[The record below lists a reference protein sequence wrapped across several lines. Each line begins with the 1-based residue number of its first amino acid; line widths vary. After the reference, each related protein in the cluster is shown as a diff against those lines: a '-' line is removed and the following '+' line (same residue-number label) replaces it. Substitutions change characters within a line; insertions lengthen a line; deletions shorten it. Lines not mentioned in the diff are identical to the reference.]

1 MKKEHFDWFGRV
13 AGIVGMLAFLLCVT
27 SMVAFAE
34 ENKTAV
40 AGSRTAEDSIY
51 IYIRGVGDIISGTT
65 VQIGN
70 TLCEDIQV
78 ADVVAMGIPIKTII
92 LLDNS
97 ISLSKG
103 WGSQA
108 KEFILELIDEHAE
121 KEEYKIAT
129 FADGL
134 TVLTDFSTDYESLKA
149 TVEEIEFLDQK
160 SYLTDI
166 LYDFLKGNS
175 DGNEANYTRLIIIT
189 DGADDNDIKYTQTE
203 ISELLKSSG
212 VVIHTVGVRTTDN
225 NVLLENLFSYARLT
239 GGTYHM
245 VEKDIA
251 SGDIRNRINQDYS
264 LICLKLVPE
273 AEIMDGGRREA
284 KLKLNTAEGTVV
296 LTTSLKMPF
305 ADVSSTSSGSAESIP
320 SLQLDPVAEEQ
331 ELPSIVVTPREGEET
346 SKRGK
351 GGVIL
356 FAGIGTV
363 VLAAI
368 IVSGVLFVVK
378 GKKKQQVDVVKASRQ
393 QEEARIDG
401 TQAEGT
407 ERLSV
412 QQKGLAQPNGHTVR
426 LREQVNT
433 DIEGKTLCL
442 RSGTG
447 GNTEKRCFITLTD
460 INNAQ
465 RTFCVSIDRR
475 IAIGRG
481 EGDIVLG
488 HDAAVS
494 YIHCEI
500 IKRGNLYYINDL
512 KSSNGTFYG
521 GIRVHQE
528 TPVMSG
534 GIIEVGTCKYR
545 IMIETREPGE
555 KVWKASEG

>member
-175 DGNEANYTRLIIIT
+175 DGNEDR
-189 DGADDNDIKYTQTE
+189 D
-203 ISELLKSSG
+203 
-212 VVIHTVGVRTTDN
+212 
-225 NVLLENLFSYARLT
+225 F
-239 GGTYHM
+239 
-245 VEKDIA
+245 
-251 SGDIRNRINQDYS
+251 
-264 LICLKLVPE
+264 
-273 AEIMDGGRREA
+273 
-284 KLKLNTAEGTVV
+284 
-296 LTTSLKMPF
+296 
-305 ADVSSTSSGSAESIP
+305 
-320 SLQLDPVAEEQ
+320 
-331 ELPSIVVTPREGEET
+331 
-346 SKRGK
+346 
-351 GGVIL
+351 
-356 FAGIGTV
+356 
-363 VLAAI
+363 
-368 IVSGVLFVVK
+368 
-378 GKKKQQVDVVKASRQ
+378 
-393 QEEARIDG
+393 
-401 TQAEGT
+401 
-407 ERLSV
+407 
-412 QQKGLAQPNGHTVR
+412 
-426 LREQVNT
+426 
-433 DIEGKTLCL
+433 
-442 RSGTG
+442 
-447 GNTEKRCFITLTD
+447 
-460 INNAQ
+460 
-465 RTFCVSIDRR
+465 RTF
-475 IAIGRG
+475 
-481 EGDIVLG
+481 E
-488 HDAAVS
+488 
-494 YIHCEI
+494 E
-500 IKRGNLYYINDL
+500 
-512 KSSNGTFYG
+512 
-521 GIRVHQE
+521 
-528 TPVMSG
+528 
-534 GIIEVGTCKYR
+534 
-545 IMIETREPGE
+545 
-555 KVWKASEG
+555 